1 MSDVLV
7 LSEFVVKNQ
16 KVEGE
21 HGNRIRLTEKTKD
34 SLKNKINNGT
44 IDISIKNYNK
54 SYSELLKAYE
64 IAEEASAEQEARN
77 SVLGKSSTGMNSA
90 QAKAKAMEDNLIANI
105 TSVDVTKP
113 RLNVLN
119 IDVQTLEGKFGTFDD
134 QFAVPIKEDYTP
146 KALSVPKLYSSVYGT
161 IMKNGA
167 LYKLSG
173 KFAGMDP
180 RFDGRADKPVIVANW
195 KLLFGN
201 SQEETPVQEET
212 QAEIKAREDEAKQ
225 VIVEDVKG
233 ISQEELSRRKMV
245 GDLGSELKEVAAL
258 IESYN
263 GKTSPFYD
271 GLIERKN
278 ILDGMLSKVLDA
290 PDIAKA
296 EISKAPVLK
305 KSELQDFI
313 DSTVGYSE
321 PLSEEEYNKK
331 AQEMEDYYSQPE
343 VGQIIEEL
351 KHKDI
356 LYTYNNPE
364 VYDRV
369 MEAER
374 KNNKDIADKMIALDV
389 LDIDAPDEEPVVA
402 AKPEPKFIKPE
413 PVVEEKAKVEVEPL
427 EVTDEELARQIHNQ
441 ILREAQDEAVIINNR
456 NEIKQNAEE
465 QAEMLAENGRIL
477 IAADEEAR
485 LIRTKAD
492 ADEQAMM
499 LINAEENKQP
509 ENNADQILA
518 DAQEQARIIK
528 TKADADEEA
537 VVQYRNK
544 KIKADA
550 QEQARIMKTKAD
562 VDEEAVS
569 QYRKRIIKADAQEQA
584 RIIKIREDADQ
595 EAQMQLSD
603 KLIKDDASKQARI
616 IKIRE
621 DADEEAQVQLN
632 NKQIKADASKEAEM
646 IKTKKDAE
654 IEAQMLQDIDEQIE
668 DLESVAAQIVLNNTV
683 NENVSNAAREE
694 ALTLKTKNEVIDA
707 VKVAVKEKK
716 DKLKFDK
723 DVKEQAKMIHEK
735 RQIEDGAKEEAELQQ
750 NKFLIRDGSMEQA
763 KIFKRNNM
771 ILDSAEEQAKILKS
785 NNDLLDATEEEAK
798 LIYKRGKVLS
808 EANEQAKLIQKKKSK
823 PKANYVLVDTYDR
836 YGIYAGK
843 SKPIKLRQIQ
853 MQGLYRHVGNGKV
866 VSLQQR
872 REELTSFKEELEK
885 ENFDFLKINKDLEQK
900 MRKAA

>member
-7 LSEFVVKNQ
+7 LTDIVVKNQ
-16 KVEGE
+16 KIEGD
-21 HGNRIRLTEKTKD
+21 HGNRIRLTSNTMN

-44 IDISIKNYNK
+44 IKDSIQKYNV
-54 SYSELLKAYE
+54 SYSELYKAYE
-64 IAEEASAEQEARN
+64 IAEEASAEQEARD
-77 SVLGKSSTGMNSA
+77 SVLGKSSNGMNAA
-90 QAKAKAMEDNLIANI
+90 QAKAKIMEDNLVANI

-119 IDVQTLEGKFGTFDD
+119 IDVQRLEGKFGLLDD
-134 QFAVPIKEDYTP
+134 QFAVYIKEDYTP
-146 KALSVPKLYSSVYGT
+146 KALSVPKLYANIYGT
-161 IMKNGA
+161 IMKNSA
-167 LYKLSG
+167 LYKLAG
-173 KFAGMDP
+173 KVAGIDS

-201 SQEETPVQEET
+201 PSEEPAKDDSQETINKLIEEKN
-212 QAEIKAREDEAKQ
+212 EPKQ
-225 VIVEDVKG
+225 LVIEDVKG

-245 GDLGSELKEVAAL
+245 GDLGSELKEVTAL

-271 GLIERKN
+271 GLIERKS

-305 KSELQDFI
+305 KSELQEFI

-364 VYDRV
+364 VYDKV

-456 NEIKQNAEE
+456 NEIKQNAQE

-537 VVQYRNK
+537 V
-544 KIKADA
+544 
-550 QEQARIMKTKAD
+550 
-562 VDEEAVS
+562 S
-569 QYRKRIIKADAQEQA
+569 QYRKRKIKADAQEQA

-707 VKVAVKEKK
+707 VKVAVKEKN

-808 EANEQAKLIQKKKSK
+808 EANEQAKLIQEKKSK

-836 YGIYAGK
+836 YGIYASK

-853 MQGLYRHVGNGKV
+853 MQGLYKHIGNGKV

-872 REELTSFKEELEK
+872 REELTSFKEELER
-885 ENFDFLKINKDLEQK
+885 ENFDFLKINKDLEQN